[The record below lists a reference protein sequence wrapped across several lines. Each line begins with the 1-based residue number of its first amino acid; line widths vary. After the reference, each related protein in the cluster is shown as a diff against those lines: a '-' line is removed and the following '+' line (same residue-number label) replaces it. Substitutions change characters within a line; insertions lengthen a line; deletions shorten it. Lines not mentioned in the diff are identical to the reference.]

1 MLVTTDSVAVRPL
14 RLESIAL
21 EHYRNIGS
29 LTFSPGPRFNVISG
43 PNGAGKSNLLEAIY
57 YVSALKSFRHSRT
70 EDIISRHHAT
80 CSIAVRLSGDVLAD
94 DIVVSLSRTEPR
106 RVRRN
111 AKRPVSAAQ
120 YKTSVPGVIFHPGD
134 SELPGGSPEL
144 RRSFLDRI
152 LEQMDPTYTSAL
164 NTYKQALRSRNRLLK
179 LQTDN
184 LASLRAYDEILA
196 SSGEVIGISRQS
208 LIAEL
213 AVEVA
218 GAFNAISDETLGLTL
233 TYRPSVYADKDALL
247 SAYAASIER
256 DRMRGYTSRGPHADD
271 ILVTF
276 GDTPVRHY
284 ASQGQNRAIVLAIK
298 TAELRLLTRKTGKVP
313 MLLLDDVSSE
323 LDRQRNRLFFEWL
336 SELGAQVFLS
346 TTHPEFIILNDD
358 RKDFSIDQGVLE
370 AINHGPIC

>member
-1 MLVTTDSVAVRPL
+1 MVAAFDSTSVRPL
-14 RLESIAL
+14 RLESITL

-29 LTFSPGPRFNVISG
+29 LKFSPGPRFNVISG

-70 EDIISRHHAT
+70 EDVISQHQAACR
-80 CSIAVRLSGDVLAD
+80 IAARLSGDVLAAD
-94 DIVVSLSRTEPR
+94 VVISLSRTEPR

-111 AKRPVSAAQ
+111 DKRPTSAAQ
-120 YKTSVPGVIFHPGD
+120 YKTCVPGVIFHPGD
-134 SELPGGSPEL
+134 IELPSGSPEL
-144 RRSFLDRI
+144 RRSFVDRI

-164 NTYKQALRSRNRLLK
+164 NTYKHALRSRNRLLK
-179 LQTDN
+179 LETKD
-184 LASLRAYDEILA
+184 LASLRAYDEMLA
-196 SSGEVIGISRQS
+196 SSGEVIGISRES

-218 GAFNAISDETLGLTL
+218 SAFNAISDETLDLTL
-233 TYRPSVYADKDALL
+233 TYTPSVQPNKDALL
-247 SAYAASIER
+247 SAYAASVER
-256 DRMRGYTSRGPHADD
+256 DRLRGYTSRGPHADD
-271 ILVTF
+271 ILVAF
-276 GDTPVRHY
+276 GATPVRHF

-298 TAELRLLTRKTGKVP
+298 TAELRILTRKTGKVP

-346 TTHPEFIILNDD
+346 TTHPEFIILNDG
-358 RKDFSIDQGVLE
+358 REDFSIDQGVLK
-370 AINHGPIC
+370 AGNKGQV